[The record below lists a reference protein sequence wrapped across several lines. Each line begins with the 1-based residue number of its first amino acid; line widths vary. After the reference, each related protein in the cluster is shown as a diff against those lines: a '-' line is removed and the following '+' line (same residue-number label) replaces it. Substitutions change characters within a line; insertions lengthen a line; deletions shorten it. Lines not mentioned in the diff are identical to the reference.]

1 MFYCTLI
8 IENIILLYDAIMK
21 NICIFEEPKGKVCK
35 DFYQRINKNQTI
47 NLKRHELLK
56 IRKGANE

>member
-8 IENIILLYDAIMK
+8 IENIILLYDVIMK
-21 NICIFEEPKGKVCK
+21 NICIFEEPNGKVCK

-56 IRKGANE
+56 I

>member
-1 MFYCTLI
+1 MFYGTLI

-56 IRKGANE
+56 I